1 MTIDAELE
9 KLQALRRTDR
19 KKYWSPEVQAREA
32 ELYAAQEKLR
42 ARGA

>member
-1 MTIDAELE
+1 MSIEAELE
-9 KLQALRRTDR
+9 KLKDLRKTDR
-19 KKYWSPEVQAREA
+19 RKYWSPEVQAREA